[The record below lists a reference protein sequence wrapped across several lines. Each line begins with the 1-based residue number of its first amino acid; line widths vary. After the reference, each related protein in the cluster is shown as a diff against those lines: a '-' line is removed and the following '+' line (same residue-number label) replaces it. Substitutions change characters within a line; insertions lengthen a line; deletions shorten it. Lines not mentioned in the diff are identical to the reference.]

1 MIVTTAMKTAAKY
14 KERAQQIANE
24 LGCRYIDRCDRSIQ
38 TLYTTY
44 GADILIVSDKLY
56 YYNAQRQE
64 PFFFHPNSAMYRIKR
79 IINGEDDPFVVASSL
94 TIGQSVL
101 DCTLGLGSD
110 SIVASYVVGEQG
122 SVTAIEANPMIAY
135 LVKQGLPSFE
145 INHPVIKK
153 AMGRVDVIHRDSRDL
168 LKEYPDDCFD
178 VVYFDP
184 MFEQSNLESDGISV
198 LKSIAFHDTLNMET
212 IEEAKRVAKRKVVL
226 KDHWKT
232 NRFEKF
238 GFTVIKRKSA
248 SFHFGYIMID

>member
-1 MIVTTAMKTAAKY
+1 MIVTTAMKTALKY

-24 LGCRYIDRCDRSIQ
+24 LGCCYIDRRDRSMQ
-38 TLYTTY
+38 TLYTAY
-44 GADILIVSDKLY
+44 GTDVLIVSDKLF
-56 YYNAQRQE
+56 YYNTESQE

-79 IINGEDDPFVVASSL
+79 LMNGETDPFIEASSL
-94 TIGQSVL
+94 TSGQSVL

-122 SVTAIEANPMIAY
+122 HVTAIEGNPMIAY

-145 INHPVIKK
+145 VAHPGIKK
-153 AMGRVDVIHRDSRDL
+153 AMERVDVIHRDSRDL

-198 LKSIAFHDTLNMET
+198 LKSMAIHDTLNIET
-212 IEEAKRVAKRKVVL
+212 IEQAKRVAKRKVVL
-226 KDHWKT
+226 KDHWKS
-232 NRFEKF
+232 NRFDQF

-248 SFHFGYIMID
+248 SYHFGYIMID